1 MRIARYILPATAIAT
16 LAACGGAE
24 EKADTSYEES
34 LSVPTPTGDTDA
46 EPVDTNTSITGGPDE
61 QVDAE
66 SGGDNIPVVEDPA
79 G

>member
-1 MRIARYILPATAIAT
+1 MHIARIILPTAAILT
-16 LAACGGAE
+16 LTACGGAE

-34 LSVPTPTGDTDA
+34 LSVPTPQGDTDA
-46 EPVDTNTSITGGPDE
+46 EPVDTNDSITGGPDE